1 MTKIS
6 IHCILTP
13 DKGIRK
19 KGESSTMSGKEK
31 GDFVF
36 EITEH
41 IGVIKSYNNG
51 WTKEINMVAWNDTKP
66 KYDIRD
72 WNPDHQ
78 QMARGITL
86 HVPEMRTV
94 LELLKDR
101 PDLVSASAAE
111 AVVSAPA
118 AAPAENAAGPAE
130 NATASAAEVIPGDG
144 MTASCGIAPAAAT
157 VPF

>member
-1 MTKIS
+1 MN
-6 IHCILTP
+6 
-13 DKGIRK
+13 
-19 KGESSTMSGKEK
+19 GKEK

-101 PDLVSASAAE
+101 PDLTSASAAE
-111 AVVSAPA
+111 TVVSASPAMPAEKVAAVPAGTEPAPA
-118 AAPAENAAGPAE
+118 AEAAPCNDVP
-130 NATASAAEVIPGDG
+130 
-144 MTASCGIAPAAAT
+144 ASCGIAPAAAT

>member
-1 MTKIS
+1 
-6 IHCILTP
+6 
-13 DKGIRK
+13 
-19 KGESSTMSGKEK
+19 MSGKEK

-101 PDLVSASAAE
+101 PDLASASAAE
-111 AVVSAPA
+111 PVVPAPA

-130 NATASAAEVIPGDG
+130 HAAVSAATAVPCDDR
-144 MTASCGIAPAAAT
+144 TASCGIAPAAAT